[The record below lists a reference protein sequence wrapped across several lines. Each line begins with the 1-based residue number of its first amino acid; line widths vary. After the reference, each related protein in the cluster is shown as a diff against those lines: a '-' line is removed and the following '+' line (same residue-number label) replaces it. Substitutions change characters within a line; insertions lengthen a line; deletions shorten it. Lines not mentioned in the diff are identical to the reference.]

1 MTSANLA
8 RAAALGAA
16 VLALSACTD
25 WAGYDLDRAAGKVPA
40 FSTMRNDVSPDPYQ
54 MVREPVPGTVPAL
67 HPLGDVPERYSQTQL
82 DSVAALLSNPLQ
94 PTPQVLARGQRV
106 YEANC
111 AVCHGPEGAGNGPVV
126 DANNKFPFAPA
137 INGAA
142 TAARSD
148 GYVYAVIDAG
158 RNFMPP
164 YGARI
169 THADRWAVVTY
180 VRHLEQRAGT
190 PATSPIPQASAGG
203 AALDAGTVPPS
214 AEPQPS
220 AGTPPATMENRPSS
234 TVP

>member
-8 RAAALGAA
+8 RAAAAAAA
-16 VLALSACTD
+16 VFTLSACTD
-25 WAGYDLDRAAGKVPA
+25 WAGYDLDKAAGAVPA
-40 FSTMRNDVSPDPYQ
+40 FSTMRSDVTPDPYQ

-82 DSVAALLSNPLQ
+82 DSIAPLLTNPLQ
-94 PTPQVLARGQRV
+94 PTPEVLARGQRM
-106 YEANC
+106 YEVNC
-111 AVCHGPEGAGNGPVV
+111 SVCHNTRGEGNGPVV
-126 DANNKFPFAPA
+126 HAQNKYPFAPA

-142 TAARSD
+142 TTARSD
-148 GYVYAVIDAG
+148 GYIYAVIDVG

-164 YGARI
+164 YGNRM
-169 THADRWAVVTY
+169 THVDRWAVVTY
-180 VRHLEQRAGT
+180 VRQLQGRYETRT
-190 PATSPIPQASAGG
+190 PTPQMSPGG
-203 AALDAGTVPPS
+203 AAIDAGTVPPS